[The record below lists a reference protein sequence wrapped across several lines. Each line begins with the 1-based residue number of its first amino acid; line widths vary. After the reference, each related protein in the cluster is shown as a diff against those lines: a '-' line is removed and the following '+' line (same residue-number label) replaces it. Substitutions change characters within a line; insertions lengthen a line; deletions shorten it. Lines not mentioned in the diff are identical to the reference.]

1 MKSSNKAVQL
11 LLYILSALATSAL
24 YGLFAFFVIYRG
36 LAGGE
41 LLRAYIW
48 NIVCIIALLL
58 LDKITEE
65 MEVPKGPALTR
76 KANSMRRMLYAASFI
91 SFKTTLYFFY
101 IFVLIVS
108 RVSILEPGLFIPEF
122 QRFVL
127 AIEYCLILLVAFDK
141 FIEYLLKDD
150 KRIQR
155 IFKKMK
161 REEAAA

>member
-11 LLYILSALATSAL
+11 LLYILSALGTAAL

-41 LLRAYIW
+41 MLRAYIW

-58 LDKITEE
+58 LDRLTKEI
-65 MEVPKGPALTR
+65 EVPKGSAVSR
-76 KANSMRRMLYAASFI
+76 KANSIRRMFYAASFI

-108 RVSILEPGLFIPEF
+108 RVSLLEPGLFVPEF
-122 QRFVL
+122 QRFAL

-155 IFKKMK
+155 IFKKMR
-161 REEAAA
+161 REEANA